1 MDAVNSVPA
10 IPEPRSDKN
19 ILVRRSSGSQGALLG
34 ALFAITMVLSAAVC
48 RAASADGPLSIYFVD
63 VEGGQATLFVT
74 PDGHS
79 LLIDT
84 GWSGNGGR
92 DANRIAAVAE
102 SAALRKIDFVLL
114 THYHPDHAGGVS
126 QLFARIPIGAFI
138 DHGRNRDAADPATVT
153 AWDNYQRL
161 VSKQHLTRIV
171 PRTGT
176 DLPLLGIVA
185 TVVSSDGVLLQ
196 KPLTEAGAENSAC
209 STAEKRPPDR
219 SENYRSLGIML
230 TFGAV
235 RILDLGDLTWNQ
247 ELKLVCPINKLGMVD
262 IFIVSQHGA
271 QESNS
276 PALLNAISPRLAIMD
291 NGADK
296 GGSPSSWNSITHAP
310 GLEDLWQ
317 LHYSDEEG
325 SGHNSM
331 ESRIANLPGGSD
343 GNYLKLSVWPDG
355 KLEIYNSRTGVLKR
369 YASSPRARHPAG

>member
-10 IPEPRSDKN
+10 IPERFSDKN
-19 ILVRRSSGSQGALLG
+19 VLVHRSSGSRGALLG
-34 ALFAITMVLSAAVC
+34 ALFAITMVLWAAVC
-48 RAASADGPLSIYFVD
+48 RAALADRPLSIYFVD

-74 PDGHS
+74 PEGHS

-92 DANRIAAVAE
+92 DANRIAAVAQ

-153 AWDNYQRL
+153 AWETYQRL
-161 VSKQHLTRIV
+161 VSKQHLRRIV
-171 PRTGT
+171 ARTGT
-176 DLPLLGIVA
+176 DLPLLGIAA
-185 TVVSSDGVLLQ
+185 TVVSSDGVLLE
-196 KPLTEAGAENSAC
+196 KPLAEAGAENSAC

-219 SENYRSLGIML
+219 SENYRSLGIVL

-271 QESNS
+271 LESNS

-296 GGSPSSWNSITHAP
+296 GGSPLSWDTITHAP

-317 LHYSDEEG
+317 LHYSNEGG
-325 SGHNSM
+325 SGHNST
-331 ESRIANLPGGSD
+331 ESLIANLPGGSD
-343 GNYLKLSVWPDG
+343 GNYLKLSVWADG
-355 KLEIYNSRTGVLKR
+355 KLEIYNSRTGVRKR
-369 YASSPRARHPAG
+369 YASSRRARHSAG